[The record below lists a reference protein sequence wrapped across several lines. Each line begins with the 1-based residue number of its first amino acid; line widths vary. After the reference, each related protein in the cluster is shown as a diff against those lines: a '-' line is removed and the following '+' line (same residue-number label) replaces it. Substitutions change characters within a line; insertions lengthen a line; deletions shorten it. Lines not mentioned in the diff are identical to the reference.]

1 MKRKLC
7 SVLLALCMVLTLLP
21 VSAMAEGGTA
31 TSLPDAVDGVITL
44 TEDVEL
50 TNGLN
55 YTTDVTIVLN
65 GHTITR
71 TNGQKTALMITNGA
85 TMTIDGSVAGSAING
100 TIVVGY
106 STPSVTN
113 GKLII
118 NGGTYTATVNDD
130 CVVQTNGL
138 CDNCEITATNATFN
152 STDDTFYLAGNGTY
166 RLENCEVNGYTG
178 IYMKSGSLTLT
189 NTTIKATGE
198 YAAPV
203 ANGNGA
209 SSTGDGIILDAKN
222 GYKGNINLSINGGS
236 ISSDNAYAIRETYTD
251 STATATHS
259 ITVNGGTY
267 TSSKDAINVS
277 EYFKKAVA
285 SGVSSISI
293 SGGTF
298 SDLSALDYLAEGATV
313 TVKLAAD
320 TTKDVTIPA
329 NTTVTLDLAGHKIVN
344 SATAQDKEVAEASRK
359 HTITNKGTLTILDSV
374 GGGVV
379 DNVSHGRAALYN
391 AGTIV
396 EIKGGKFTRSV
407 DNSTDATSAKGNSWY
422 VIYNAEGANITKI
435 SSGEFLALGHFSS
448 LFCNSGTINEISGG
462 TFTQDGFI
470 AFKNQGTVNKISG
483 GTFSSESE
491 SCIQNWGTIGEIS
504 DGTITAGR
512 IGIWNFSSDT
522 YKSAGTISRITGG
535 NISGTT
541 AAIRLNDYDTDYK
554 DSDKNVTGPSTVNKA
569 NASISA
575 GNFSGALEVN
585 AHTVL
590 TITGGTYSVDPSAYV
605 VPGYV
610 ASYNGSTYTVYYPV
624 PVTPGN
630 TSSSTTKNP
639 DGSTT
644 TTTTD
649 KTTGTV
655 TETTVEAVLKARDG
669 ATIEDV
675 AALRDIINK
684 EGDEAY
690 TTGADNALTW
700 ENSGNAI
707 TYEGKSD
714 AALPVTTRVTYY
726 LNGVETAPADLAGQ
740 SGRVRIRFDYTNHT
754 RETVTVDGQEYTVC
768 VPFTAITAVILDG
781 DKFSNI
787 EADNGKVMELDGTT
801 AVLGTAIPGLADS
814 LRLTEF
820 EPLEDTE
827 IPAYFEVSADVT
839 DFSLDFTATILTPSA
854 LDDLDTGDLSDLDDL
869 SETLDD
875 LTGAVDELADGTGA
889 LADGVQAL
897 YDGFHEYANGVQG
910 LNEGA
915 EALADG
921 LTQLYDSG
929 TALVDGANALR
940 DGLSAVSGAVG
951 GMTSGDTGSNDE
963 MMAQLNEQLAPVIS
977 NYGTT
982 VVTDTVTDADLLASL
997 TAAGLTGE
1005 QQQAVLGAVGAAM
1018 GKALQ
1023 NDTPAM
1029 VQGVAGTVSGVLMGQ
1044 LGSGISQLQTGL
1056 DQLASGSA
1064 ELARGADTYVKAVGQ
1079 VSQGADALAEGS
1091 AKLDDASD
1099 AMYEGLAELHDGAA
1113 ELHDGVQEFS
1123 DKNTDDLSDDLGGD
1137 LRNVVRRLKAVQQ
1150 AGKYYQTF
1158 SGLHNGDTGSVKF
1171 IVETA
1176 EIKK

>member
-1 MKRKLC
+1 MKKTIPI
-7 SVLLALCMVLTLLP
+7 LLSAALLL
-21 VSAMAEGGTA
+21 SACGQAAGTA
-31 TSLPDAVDGVITL
+31 ETTSADAPAAV
-44 TEDVEL
+44 TE
-50 TNGLN
+50 T
-55 YTTDVTIVLN
+55 
-65 GHTITR
+65 
-71 TNGQKTALMITNGA
+71 
-85 TMTIDGSVAGSAING
+85 
-100 TIVVGY
+100 
-106 STPSVTN
+106 
-113 GKLII
+113 
-118 NGGTYTATVNDD
+118 
-130 CVVQTNGL
+130 
-138 CDNCEITATNATFN
+138 
-152 STDDTFYLAGNGTY
+152 
-166 RLENCEVNGYTG
+166 
-178 IYMKSGSLTLT
+178 
-189 NTTIKATGE
+189 
-198 YAAPV
+198 
-203 ANGNGA
+203 
-209 SSTGDGIILDAKN
+209 
-222 GYKGNINLSINGGS
+222 
-236 ISSDNAYAIRETYTD
+236 
-251 STATATHS
+251 
-259 ITVNGGTY
+259 
-267 TSSKDAINVS
+267 
-277 EYFKKAVA
+277 
-285 SGVSSISI
+285 
-293 SGGTF
+293 
-298 SDLSALDYLAEGATV
+298 
-313 TVKLAAD
+313 
-320 TTKDVTIPA
+320 
-329 NTTVTLDLAGHKIVN
+329 
-344 SATAQDKEVAEASRK
+344 TAQTSAPK
-359 HTITNKGTLTILDSV
+359 TTP
-374 GGGVV
+374 GGV
-379 DNVSHGRAALYN
+379 D
-391 AGTIV
+391 
-396 EIKGGKFTRSV
+396 K
-407 DNSTDATSAKGNSWY
+407 
-422 VIYNAEGANITKI
+422 AE
-435 SSGEFLALGHFSS
+435 
-448 LFCNSGTINEISGG
+448 
-462 TFTQDGFI
+462 
-470 AFKNQGTVNKISG
+470 
-483 GTFSSESE
+483 
-491 SCIQNWGTIGEIS
+491 
-504 DGTITAGR
+504 
-512 IGIWNFSSDT
+512 
-522 YKSAGTISRITGG
+522 
-535 NISGTT
+535 
-541 AAIRLNDYDTDYK
+541 
-554 DSDKNVTGPSTVNKA
+554 
-569 NASISA
+569 
-575 GNFSGALEVN
+575 
-585 AHTVL
+585 
-590 TITGGTYSVDPSAYV
+590 
-605 VPGYV
+605 
-610 ASYNGSTYTVYYPV
+610 TVYA
-624 PVTPGN
+624 
-630 TSSSTTKNP
+630 KA
-639 DGSTT
+639 DA
-644 TTTTD
+644 D
-649 KTTGTV
+649 GTV

-669 ATIEDV
+669 ATIEDA

-700 ENSGNAI
+700 QNSSNAI

-787 EADNGKVMELDGTT
+787 ETDNGKVMELDGTT
-801 AVLGTAIPGLADS
+801 AVLGTAMPGLADS

-869 SETLDD
+869 SDTLDD
-875 LTGAVDELADGTGA
+875 LTDAADELADGTGA

-897 YDGFHEYANGVQG
+897 YDGFHEYADGVQG

-951 GMTSGDTGSNDE
+951 WMTSGDTGSNDE

-982 VVTDTVTDADLLASL
+982 VVTDTVTDADLLAAL

-1005 QQQAVLGAVGAAM
+1005 QQQAVLGAVGVAM

-1029 VQGVAGTVSGVLMGQ
+1029 VQGVAGTVSRGLMGQ
-1044 LGSGISQLQTGL
+1044 LASGISQLQTGL

-1123 DKNTDDLSDDLGGD
+1123 DKNTDDLGAG

-1150 AGKYYQTF
+1150 AGKNYQTF